1 MGNLPRPTQPTLLP
15 AEELRRLRDEAVEL
29 AELVGEPPDDADG
42 FTPELAG
49 WYDRCYMA
57 ARALAI
63 SAGADARVLRAAMG
77 PTWTSFDP
85 VPSWRALLAVAAI
98 GVERGGAER

>member
-1 MGNLPRPTQPTLLP
+1 MTADSLYPLPTET
-15 AEELRRLRDEAVEL
+15 ATRLRDEAEEL
-29 AELVGEPPDDADG
+29 VALVGEPPDNAAG
-42 FTPELAG
+42 FTPELAF
-49 WYDRCYMA
+49 WYDRYYMA

-63 SAGADARVLRAAMG
+63 SAGADARALRAAMG